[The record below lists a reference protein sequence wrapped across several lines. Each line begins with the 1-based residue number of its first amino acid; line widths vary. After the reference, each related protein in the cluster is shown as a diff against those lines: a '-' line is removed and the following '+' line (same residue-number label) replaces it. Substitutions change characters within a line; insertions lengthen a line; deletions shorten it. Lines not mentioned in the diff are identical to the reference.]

1 MLIHHLYPIDGG
13 MIDLEY
19 DSNKDDNFNINFNNI
34 STSWTLQTAVDILNF
49 DNKKF
54 LPNSN
59 SRALDDIEIDN
70 IESSFNEKILFI
82 NNFLNNDKSL
92 EDKFNLKRYLG

>member
-1 MLIHHLYPIDGG
+1 

-49 DNKKF
+49 DNKKVQ
-54 LPNSN
+54 PNSN

-70 IESSFNEKILFI
+70 TERSVSYTHLT
-82 NNFLNNDKSL
+82 LPTTP
-92 EDKFNLKRYLG
+92 YV